1 MGLEWLVF
9 LVNDRGIVYAE
20 WDSPLEIGDIKVDS
34 CKLLPFHEIQPI
46 FEKMMRVIWQYQ
58 SQDYQNLT
66 CNITEAR
73 LELMRVFEQGSAENG
88 LLIPVWNFYGMRQRT
103 FTNGETDE
111 TIPGVMLSVNAVSGV
126 VIDSAKGY

>member
-1 MGLEWLVF
+1 
-9 LVNDRGIVYAE
+9 
-20 WDSPLEIGDIKVDS
+20 
-34 CKLLPFHEIQPI
+34 
-46 FEKMMRVIWQYQ
+46 
-58 SQDYQNLT
+58 
-66 CNITEAR
+66 
-73 LELMRVFEQGSAENG
+73 MRVFEQGSAENG